1 MKKLEELLKELGIS
15 KVKLAKYLGVS
26 RQMVYNYLEMN
37 NIEDW
42 PKDKKL
48 KLFLLL
54 DIEDFEEIKTIKP
67 TNEYISRLDK
77 LLNESDED
85 YIFAVNSNKYDLKEL
100 SKKQQKILFEII
112 ELLKEILSEDES
124 GTSYSTCKY
133 LHNFLQ
139 IIDDVEELKYI
150 LAYFSKANGFVP
162 VTEFVY
168 NEENQINFESIM
180 YQAIS
185 LFNGGGASKAKLLEA
200 HKKFQA
206 DIEQRQEEK
215 LSRTQELNTV
225 KIQALRELGYT
236 ALTEANSSEVLE
248 KIAEIQSRKI

>member
-1 MKKLEELLKELGIS
+1 MKLLEELLRELGVS
-15 KVKLAKYLGVS
+15 KVKLAKYLSVS
-26 RQMVYNYLEMN
+26 RQMVYNYLEMES
-37 NIEDW
+37 IEEW

-54 DIEDFEEIKTIKP
+54 DIQEFDDIKNIKP

-77 LLNESDED
+77 LLNESDDECA
-85 YIFAVNSNKYDLKEL
+85 FTCNSNKYDLKEL
-100 SKKQQKILFEII
+100 SKKQQKVLFEII
-112 ELLKEILSEDES
+112 ELLKEILSEDNS

-133 LHNFLQ
+133 LYNFLQ
-139 IIDDVEELKYI
+139 VIDDVEELKFI
-150 LAYFSKANGFVP
+150 LAYFSKANGFIP

-168 NEENQINFESIM
+168 SEENQINFESIM

-185 LFNGGGASKAKLLEA
+185 LFNGGGASKTKLLEA

>member
-1 MKKLEELLKELGIS
+1 MKILEELLKELGVS
-15 KVKLAKYLGVS
+15 KVKLAKYLNVS
-26 RQMVYNYLEMN
+26 RQMVYNYLEMES
-37 NIEDW
+37 IEEW

-54 DIEDFEEIKTIKP
+54 DIQEFNDIKNIKP
-67 TNEYISRLDK
+67 NNEYISRLDK
-77 LLNESDED
+77 LINESDDD
-85 YIFAVNSNKYDLKEL
+85 YGYSNNSNKYDLKEL
-100 SKKQQKILFEII
+100 RKKQQKVLFDII
-112 ELLKEILSEDES
+112 ELIKEILGDDTT
-124 GTSYSTCKY
+124 GTAYATCKY
-133 LHNFLQ
+133 LYNFLQ
-139 IIDDVEELKYI
+139 VIDDVEELKFI
-150 LAYFSKANGFVP
+150 LAYFSKSNGFVP
-162 VTEFVY
+162 VNEFVY
-168 NEENQINFESIM
+168 SEENQINFESIM

-185 LFNGGGASKAKLLEA
+185 LFNGGGASKTKLLEA

-236 ALTEANSSEVLE
+236 SLTDNNSSEVFE

>member
-1 MKKLEELLKELGIS
+1 MKLLEDLLRELGVS
-15 KVKLAKYLGVS
+15 KVKLAKYLNVS

-37 NIEDW
+37 NIDEW

-54 DIEDFEEIKTIKP
+54 DIQNFDEISNIKP
-67 TNEYISRLDK
+67 NNDYISRLDK
-77 LLNESDED
+77 LLNESDDE
-85 YIFAVNSNKYDLKEL
+85 FSFSGSNKYDLKEL

-112 ELLKEILSEDES
+112 ELLKELLSEDENGS
-124 GTSYSTCKY
+124 SYATAKY
-133 LHNFLQ
+133 LYNFLQ
-139 IIDDVEELKYI
+139 VIDDVEELKYI
-150 LAYFSKANGFVP
+150 LAYFSKANGFIP
-162 VTEFVY
+162 VNEFVY

-185 LFNGGGASKAKLLEA
+185 LFNNGGASKTKLIEA
-200 HKKFQA
+200 HKKFEA
-206 DIEQRQEEK
+206 DVEQRQEEK

-236 ALTEANSSEVLE
+236 ELTEKNSTEVFE

>member
-1 MKKLEELLKELGIS
+1 MKLLEDLLKELGIS
-15 KVKLAKYLGVS
+15 KVKLAKYLNVS
-26 RQMVYNYLEMN
+26 RQMVYNYLEMKS
-37 NIEDW
+37 IEEW

-54 DIEDFEEIKTIKP
+54 DIQEYEDIKNIKP
-67 TNEYISRLDK
+67 NNEYISRLDK
-77 LLNESDED
+77 LLNESDD
-85 YIFAVNSNKYDLKEL
+85 DFSFTGTNKSDLKEL
-100 SKKQQKILFEII
+100 SKKQQKVLFEIV
-112 ELLKEILSEDES
+112 ELIKELLSEDENGS
-124 GTSYSTCKY
+124 SYYTFKY
-133 LHNFLQ
+133 LYNFLQ

-150 LAYFSKANGFVP
+150 LAYFSKANGFIP
-162 VTEFVY
+162 VNEFVY

-185 LFNGGGASKAKLLEA
+185 LFNNGGASKSKLIEV
-200 HKKFQA
+200 HKKFEA

-225 KIQALRELGYT
+225 KVQALRELGYSE
-236 ALTEANSSEVLE
+236 LTEKNSTEVFE